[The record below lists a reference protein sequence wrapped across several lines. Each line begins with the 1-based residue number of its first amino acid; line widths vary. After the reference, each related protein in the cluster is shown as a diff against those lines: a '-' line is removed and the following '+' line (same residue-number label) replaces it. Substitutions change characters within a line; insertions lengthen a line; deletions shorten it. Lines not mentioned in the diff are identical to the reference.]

1 MYLPKIAVRNLFRRS
16 GRTLII
22 AGVLAFAIFFAIIL
36 ETFMAG
42 MMEMSFSNII
52 DFDSAHIQVAR
63 PELFADNEDPLEQLF
78 TPSDEML
85 KEIQNMPGFAA
96 AASVL
101 DFSANILAG
110 REEYPVRVRAASPD
124 SFAEVFR
131 YQEHL
136 IEGEFLKP
144 GDSGLVIG
152 INLAEMLEMEVGD
165 FYTLLFR
172 DRRGSLNTIQ
182 GEIRGI
188 AATPEPGM
196 NLGTVIIDQ
205 SFASAALG
213 VNSTEVNQLKV
224 RMSDRQTAVAQSGS
238 LEQILTGSLG
248 EDIQVKSWREV
259 SDMLVAMEVW
269 GQLETYFIV
278 ALILLV
284 GAIGIIN
291 VVVLSSLERVEEI
304 GMMKAMG
311 LTEGQIVRIF
321 SLEAGGL
328 GVIGGLIGAGL
339 GAAGT
344 YFMVNFG
351 LDLQMLYGEATLEMG
366 IPILGTMYGVW
377 KPGSFILFFCLA
389 VLVALL
395 SSIIP
400 AFWAA
405 RKDPIDAIYHR

>member
-1 MYLPKIAVRNLFRRS
+1 MYLPKIAARNLFRRS
-16 GRTLII
+16 GRTFII

-42 MMEMSFSNII
+42 MMEMSFGNII

-63 PELFADNEDPLEQLF
+63 PELFDDNEDPLEHIF
-78 TPSDEML
+78 TPSEEMMT
-85 KEIQNMPGFAA
+85 EIQNLPGYAA
-96 AASVL
+96 ATPVL
-101 DFSANILAG
+101 DFSANILAA
-110 REEYPVRVRAASPD
+110 REEFPVRVRAANPD
-124 SFAEVFR
+124 SFNEVFR
-131 YQEHL
+131 YKDHL
-136 IEGEFLKP
+136 IEGEFLKK
-144 GDSGLVIG
+144 GSSGLIIG
-152 INLAEMLEMEVGD
+152 INLAEILELEVGD

-172 DRRGSLNTIQ
+172 EKGGSLNTIQ
-182 GEIRGI
+182 GEVVGI

-196 NLGTVIIDQ
+196 NLGTVMIDR
-205 SFASAALG
+205 SYVTAALG
-213 VNSTEVNQLKV
+213 ADSTVVNQLKV
-224 RMSDRQTAVAQSGS
+224 RMIDRHTAVAQSDN
-238 LEQILTGSLG
+238 LEQTLTGSLG
-248 EDIQVKSWREV
+248 ENAQVNSWREV
-259 SDMLVAMEVW
+259 SDMLVALEVW
-269 GQLETYFIV
+269 GQVETYFIV

-291 VVVLSSLERVEEI
+291 VVLLSSLERVEEI

-311 LTEGQIVRIF
+311 LTEVQIVRIF

-344 YFMVNFG
+344 YLMVNFG

-366 IPILGTMYGVW
+366 IPIMGTMYGVW

-400 AFWAA
+400 AYWAA

>member
-1 MYLPKIAVRNLFRRS
+1 MYLSKIALRNLFRRS

-52 DFDSAHIQVAR
+52 DFDSAHLQIAR
-63 PELFADNEDPLEQLF
+63 PELFADNEDPLDHLF
-78 TPSDEML
+78 TPTEEVL
-85 KEIQNMPGFAA
+85 TEIEKLPGFVATTP
-96 AASVL
+96 VL
-101 DFSANILAG
+101 DFSANMLAG
-110 REEYPVRVRAASPD
+110 REEYPVRVRAAAPA
-124 SFAEVFR
+124 SFKEVFR
-131 YQEHL
+131 YQDYL
-136 IEGEFLKP
+136 IEGDFLQA

-152 INLAEMLEMEVGD
+152 MNLAEILDLQVGD

-172 DRRGSLNTIQ
+172 EEGGSLNTIQ
-182 GEIRGI
+182 GEILGI

-205 SFASAALG
+205 SFAASALG
-213 VNSTEVNQLKV
+213 VSSSEINQLKV
-224 RMSDRQTAVAQSGS
+224 KMTDRHSAVARSES
-238 LEQILTGSLG
+238 LEKQLTGSLAK
-248 EDIQVKSWREV
+248 DFQVNSWRDV

-311 LTEGQIVRIF
+311 LSEKQIVKIF
-321 SLEAGGL
+321 SIEASGL

-339 GAAGT
+339 GAVGT
-344 YFMVNFG
+344 YLLVNIGF
-351 LDLQMLYGEATLEMG
+351 DLQLLYGDITLELG
-366 IPILGTMYGVW
+366 IPILGTIYGVW
-377 KPGSFILFFCLA
+377 KPQSFIIFFTLA
-389 VLVALL
+389 VTVALI
-395 SSIIP
+395 SSLIP
-400 AFWAA
+400 SYWAA
-405 RKDPIDAIYHR
+405 RKDPVDAIYHR